1 MMQCEIS
8 TELEVCKATDSQGEQ
23 TPHLRLTVAIPNRK
37 EKPSIR
43 CMVVHA
49 EGIFEGDSLMVHPS
63 PASGALQEIS
73 AVIEPPANGEIKL
86 EIKLFIAPKQSSTQL
101 IVRETSVTVPH
112 FALFDNVTAL
122 PLGPPSR
129 SGVTLPIEG
138 TEGDFFCWWLTRGQ
152 CWGAHPLPH
161 QCPLEVTHSTLFML
175 TCAILMTH
183 NTKGKQYTHK
193 VADWLQAQFLL
204 KDIVPGEEFHLV
216 SLRDNQ
222 PCSFLLTQNDF
233 QIKTPS
239 MELASELIPSL
250 LQFLDI
256 REMNSVADFP
266 DDAKSLRQVLVTVNE
281 YQASRAQLTAHR
293 TEIK

>member
-1 MMQCEIS
+1 MKCLWLCTSSSSSFIYFSFLNRYYEQESEERGALDPRIVHFLMQCEIS

-138 TEGDFFCWWLTRGQ
+138 TEGDFFVG
-152 CWGAHPLPH
+152 G
-161 QCPLEVTHSTLFML
+161 
-175 TCAILMTH
+175 
-183 NTKGKQYTHK
+183 
-193 VADWLQAQFLL
+193 
-204 KDIVPGEEFHLV
+204 
-216 SLRDNQ
+216 
-222 PCSFLLTQNDF
+222 
-233 QIKTPS
+233 
-239 MELASELIPSL
+239 
-250 LQFLDI
+250 
-256 REMNSVADFP
+256 
-266 DDAKSLRQVLVTVNE
+266 
-281 YQASRAQLTAHR
+281 
-293 TEIK
+293 